1 MLVTEAK
8 VPTAHASR
16 YLQQL
21 SKHWSHKLCRHLRR
35 DAKHD
40 PLSEDRK
47 AELTASP
54 DHLQIRLSVSD
65 EETRDR
71 MQKVIE
77 DHLNRF
83 AFRETLEY
91 AWPRDLEK
99 PIERPHV
106 AGSSSALG

>member
-21 SKHWSHKLCRHLRR
+21 SKHWSHKFAVTF
-35 DAKHD
+35 DEKQSTI
-40 PLSEDRK
+40 PFSEDRK
-47 AELTASP
+47 AELSAAP
-54 DHLQIRLSVSD
+54 DHLQIRLSVAD
-65 EETRDR
+65 EEARDR
-71 MQKVIE
+71 MKTVIE

-91 AWPRDLEK
+91 PWT
-99 PIERPHV
+99 
-106 AGSSSALG
+106 

>member
-21 SKHWSHKLCRHLRR
+21 SKHWSHKFAVTF
-35 DAKHD
+35 DEKQSTI
-40 PLSEDRK
+40 PFSEDRK
-47 AELTASP
+47 AELAATP
-54 DHLQIRLSVSD
+54 DHLQIRLSVTD

-83 AFRETLEY
+83 AFRETLQY
-91 AWPRDLEK
+91 AWT
-99 PIERPHV
+99 
-106 AGSSSALG
+106 

>member
-21 SKHWSHKLCRHLRR
+21 SKHWSHKFAVTF
-35 DAKHD
+35 DATQSAI
-40 PLSEDRK
+40 PFSEDRK

-54 DHLQIRLSVSD
+54 DHLQITLSVAD

-91 AWPRDLEK
+91 AWT
-99 PIERPHV
+99 
-106 AGSSSALG
+106 

>member
-1 MLVTEAK
+1 MITTETS

-21 SKHWSHKLCRHLRR
+21 SKHWSHKFDVTYDETRSTI
-35 DAKHD
+35 
-40 PLSEDRK
+40 PFSSDRK
-47 AELTASP
+47 AELVAEP
-54 DHLQIRLSVSD
+54 GHLRITLSIPD

-71 MQKVIE
+71 MRTVIE

-91 AWPRDLEK
+91 AWR
-99 PIERPHV
+99 
-106 AGSSSALG
+106 

>member
-21 SKHWSHKLCRHLRR
+21 SKHWSHKFAVTF
-35 DAKHD
+35 DATQSTI
-40 PLSEDRK
+40 PFSEDRK

-54 DHLQIRLSVSD
+54 DHLQIRLSVAD

-91 AWPRDLEK
+91 AW
-99 PIERPHV
+99 
-106 AGSSSALG
+106 A

>member
-21 SKHWSHKLCRHLRR
+21 SKHWSHKFNVAF
-35 DAKHD
+35 DTIQSTIPFA
-40 PLSEDRK
+40 EDRK
-47 AELTASP
+47 AELAATP
-54 DHLQIRLSVSD
+54 DHLQIKLSTAD

-71 MQKVIE
+71 MKKVIE

-91 AWPRDLEK
+91 AWT
-99 PIERPHV
+99 
-106 AGSSSALG
+106 

>member
-1 MLVTEAK
+1 MILIEAR
-8 VPTAHASR
+8 VSTRHASR

-21 SKHWSHKLCRHLRR
+21 SKHWSHKFDVTYDEARSTI
-35 DAKHD
+35 
-40 PLSEDRK
+40 PFSEDRI
-47 AELTASP
+47 AELVAEP
-54 DHLQIRLSVSD
+54 EHLRITLSAPD

-91 AWPRDLEK
+91 VWA
-99 PIERPHV
+99 
-106 AGSSSALG
+106 

>member
-21 SKHWSHKLCRHLRR
+21 SKHWSHKFAVNF
-35 DAKHD
+35 DATQSTI
-40 PLSEDRK
+40 PFSEDRK

-54 DHLQIRLSVSD
+54 DHLQITLSVAD

-71 MQKVIE
+71 MQ
-77 DHLNRF
+77 
-83 AFRETLEY
+83 
-91 AWPRDLEK
+91 
-99 PIERPHV
+99 
-106 AGSSSALG
+106 